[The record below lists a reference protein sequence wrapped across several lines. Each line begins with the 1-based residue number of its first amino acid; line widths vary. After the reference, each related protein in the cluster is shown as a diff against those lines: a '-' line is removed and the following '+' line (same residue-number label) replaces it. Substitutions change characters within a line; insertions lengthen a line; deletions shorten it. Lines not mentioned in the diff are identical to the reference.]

1 MKIRSQFSKLPSM
14 TMIKKNSPVRVSQ
27 PPLLGALTF
36 GSTDTECPFMHWGHE
51 PKCGGPLSDEDHF
64 GSYIS
69 IHISII
75 AYDFTLPLC
84 ERELLVR
91 LVSAGIPV
99 CETDSVR
106 LSGLMSSRRLGAL
119 SLWPRVFIG
128 VCHVHSCERG
138 LNPRPTR

>member
-1 MKIRSQFSKLPSM
+1 
-14 TMIKKNSPVRVSQ
+14 
-27 PPLLGALTF
+27 
-36 GSTDTECPFMHWGHE
+36 MHWGHE
-51 PKCGGPLSDEDHF
+51 PKCGGPLSDKDHV

-69 IHISII
+69 IHMSII

-84 ERELLVR
+84 EREMLVR

-106 LSGLMSSRRLGAL
+106 LSGLMSSKRLGAL

-138 LNPRPTR
+138 LNPEPLDESSTITTKILCLKICTTLSELTYHVQWLLVYII